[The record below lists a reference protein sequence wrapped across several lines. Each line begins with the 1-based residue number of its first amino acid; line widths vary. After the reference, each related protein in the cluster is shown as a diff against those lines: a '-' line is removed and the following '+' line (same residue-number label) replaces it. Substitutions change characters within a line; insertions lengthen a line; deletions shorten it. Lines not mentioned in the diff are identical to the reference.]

1 MTHPSHR
8 TAASLGRPMVFR
20 PVVVAMAA
28 LAIAGVAGSASART
42 LRSPEARLQA
52 PRAEQEFRVPMLR
65 GANKNWMREYVRLRT
80 LGQNLRFANEPM
92 TAYEQEQLFT
102 PKIVGGTVAGA
113 GDNPFQVALLTKSTA
128 DNFNAQF
135 CGGTLVSPNMVVT
148 AAHCSDFVTAGQVQV
163 LTGTRLL
170 DGSGVRRDV
179 VRISLH
185 PNWNANTFDYDVAVW
200 ELGTSAFGNATAT
213 LATATPPAG
222 TSALITGWGALTEGG
237 SFPIDLRRAIVPLVD
252 NTTCNG
258 RKSYNGAITT
268 RMICAG
274 LATGGVDSCQ
284 GDSGGPLTTGS
295 GFGTLTGIVS
305 WGNGCARRNKYG
317 VYTRVSEASVRNFIV
332 ANARL

>member
-1 MTHPSHR
+1 MIHPSHR
-8 TAASLGRPMVFR
+8 TASSRIRPL
-20 PVVVAMAA
+20 VVAMAA
-28 LAIAGVAGSASART
+28 FAVAAVAGSASARN
-42 LRSPEARLQA
+42 LRSPEAGIQG
-52 PRAEQEFRVPMLR
+52 PRAEQAFRVPMLR
-65 GANKNWMREYVRLRT
+65 DAHKNWMREYVRLRT
-80 LGQNLRFANEPM
+80 LGQNLKFANEPM
-92 TAYEQEQLFT
+92 TAYEQEQLIT

-113 GDNPFQVALLTKSTA
+113 GDNPFQVALLTKSVA

-135 CGGTLVSPNMVVT
+135 CGGTLVAPNMVVT
-148 AAHCSDFVTAGQVQV
+148 AAHCSDFTTAGQVQV

-179 VRISLH
+179 TRISIH
-185 PNWNANTFDYDVAVW
+185 PNWNSRTFDYDVAVW
-200 ELGTSAFGNATAT
+200 ELSTSAFGNATAT
-213 LATATPPAG
+213 LAAATPPAG

-258 RKSYNGAITT
+258 RKSYNGAITA
-268 RMICAG
+268 RMVCAG
-274 LATGGVDSCQ
+274 LASGGVDSCQ

-317 VYTRVSEASVRNFIV
+317 VYTRVSDASVRSFIV
-332 ANARL
+332 ANAGL